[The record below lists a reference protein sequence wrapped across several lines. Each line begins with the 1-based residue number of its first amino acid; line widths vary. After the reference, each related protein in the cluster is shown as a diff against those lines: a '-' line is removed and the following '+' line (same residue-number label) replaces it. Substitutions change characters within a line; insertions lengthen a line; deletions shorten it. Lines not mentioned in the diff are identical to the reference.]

1 MASVKRDYYEILQI
15 PRDADKDQVRSAYRK
30 LARQYHPDV
39 NKESDAEARFK
50 ELNEA
55 YQVLSSE
62 EKRALYDRYGHSAFQ
77 QGEMGGGAGG
87 FGGFGDLNDIFE
99 DFFGF
104 GMRGASRPGPTRG
117 ADLRLDLQIE
127 FEEAVFGAQK
137 ELQVS
142 RMEACPTCGGSG
154 AEPGTSPIRCSDCN
168 GTGQIRRTQQSI
180 FGSFVNVATCPRCG
194 GRGEVITTPCSTC
207 HGQQRVERP
216 RKLSV
221 DIPAGVDDD
230 TRIRL
235 SGEGEAGTYGGPAGS
250 LYVVLHVKPHAYFRR
265 RDTDIL
271 LNINL
276 NIAQAALGG
285 EITIPTLEGEEK
297 LTIPEGTQTG
307 ALFRLKGKGV
317 PRLQRSGRGDQ
328 VIVVN
333 VVIPTDLDAQQKKL
347 LADLGKTLG
356 TDVTPH
362 EDKGFLERIKE
373 ALGL

>member
-15 PRDADKDQVRSAYRK
+15 PRDAKKEQVRSAYRK
-30 LARQYHPDV
+30 FARQCHPDV
-39 NKESDAEARFK
+39 NKEPDAEAKFK

-55 YQVLSSE
+55 YQVLMDE
-62 EKRALYDRYGHSAFQ
+62 EKRALYDRYGHAAFS
-77 QGEMGGGAGG
+77 QGEMGGAGG

-104 GMRGASRPGPTRG
+104 GTRGAARTGPSRG

-137 ELQVS
+137 ELQVN
-142 RMEACPTCGGSG
+142 RMESCPACGGSG
-154 AEPGTSPIRCSDCN
+154 AEPGTSPIRCPDCN

-194 GRGEVITTPCSTC
+194 GRGEVVTTPCTTC

-216 RKLSV
+216 RKLSI
-221 DIPAGVDDD
+221 DIPAGVDND

-250 LYVVLHVKPHAYFRR
+250 LYVVLHVKPHPFFRR
-265 RDTDIL
+265 RDNDLL
-271 LNINL
+271 LNINV

-285 EITIPTLEGEEK
+285 EINVPTLEGEEK
-297 LTIPEGTQTG
+297 LSIPEGTQTG
-307 ALFRLKGKGV
+307 TVFRLKGKGI
-317 PRLQRSGRGDQ
+317 PRLQRSGRGDE

-333 VVIPTDLDAQQKKL
+333 VVVPTSLDAQQKKL
-347 LADLGKTLG
+347 LVELGKTLG
-356 TDVTPH
+356 SDVTPH
-362 EDKGFLERIKE
+362 EDRGFLDRIKE